1 MQGLIT
7 LQDRLLAFLAV
18 LGGIAIL
25 TLMLHVGVDIAL
37 RNLFNAPI
45 PATSEIV
52 TNYYMVALA
61 FVPLA
66 WVERS
71 GGMVQVEVL
80 EGAMSPR
87 MLALSDR
94 IVSLISFVIYAALT
108 WVTFKAALTNTYTGP
123 RGTFIMVQST
133 RLLTWPAYWLP
144 PLGFGLAS
152 LVTLIRLIAPNAQKT
167 SGTKP

>member
-1 MQGLIT
+1 MTVIIR
-7 LQDRLLAFLAV
+7 LQDRLLTGL
-18 LGGIAIL
+18 AIL
-25 TLMLHVGVDIAL
+25 GAMAILALMIHVGVDIAL
-37 RNLFNAPI
+37 RNLANAPI

-80 EGAMSPR
+80 EGVMGPK
-87 MLALSDR
+87 LVALSDR
-94 IVSLISFVIYAALT
+94 FISLLSLVIYGALA
-108 WVTFKAALTNTYTGP
+108 WVTFEVAMRNMYTGP

-144 PLGFGLAS
+144 PLGFGLAA
-152 LVTLIRLIAPNAQKT
+152 LVSATRLIAPRARTEPQA
-167 SGTKP
+167 